1 VGEGCDAFWTGGL
14 QHSSLLLPSLA
25 DGICRRVGTVEADF
39 LASVQAYPAEGA
51 WGSLMIAEIGE
62 CMVNLEEE
70 GVEAEHIPEAA
81 QVKLKLQ
88 SMST

>member
-1 VGEGCDAFWTGGL
+1 VRRDAVRLLRAVASQEG
-14 QHSSLLLPSLA
+14 
-25 DGICRRVGTVEADF
+25 V
-39 LASVQAYPAEGA
+39 

-62 CMVNLEEE
+62 CMVKLEEE

-81 QVKLKLQ
+81 QKLKLQ

>member
-1 VGEGCDAFWTGGL
+1 
-14 QHSSLLLPSLA
+14 
-25 DGICRRVGTVEADF
+25 
-39 LASVQAYPAEGA
+39 
-51 WGSLMIAEIGE
+51 MIAEIGE
-62 CMVNLEEE
+62 CMVKLEEE